1 MAVPESDPGTIPFP
15 PASIIQSV
23 PVPISLSTPADK
35 TALHANLASKTI
47 LITGGASGFGATC
60 FRSWASQG
68 ASVII
73 GDINSTLGTELVTTV
88 HKETG
93 NPNLHFIPLDV
104 TSWSS
109 QVKFFRRAAQLSP
122 HGGIDCVVA
131 NAGVA
136 DANENREFEAPS
148 REYGNVDDSI
158 KGDGDGDAA
167 VPPPPGLRTLDVNL
181 YGVIYTTHLAM
192 WYLPRNPGSTP
203 CDPKASS
210 GSRDRHLLLVSSIAG
225 LSGLPGQ
232 PLYAAAKHGVV
243 GLFRTLRLTTPI
255 KHGIRVNM
263 INPYFVDTP
272 ILGPLGALVLAGGG
286 MATIESVLEAATRL
300 VADQSIIGRA
310 LAIGPKASVE
320 QARAVGLV
328 SDTAEMDTDGQAIW
342 DVYAHDFEQSD
353 LFTRRI
359 IAVTN
364 LITQARGWTGM
375 VGDVAGKASYRFWKV
390 LGY

>member
-1 MAVPESDPGTIPFP
+1 MAVPKSDPGTIPFP
-15 PASIIQSV
+15 PSAIIQSS
-23 PVPISLSTPADK
+23 PVPISLSTPANT

-60 FRSWASQG
+60 FRSWASHG
-68 ASVII
+68 ANVII

-88 HKETG
+88 RKETG
-93 NPNLHFIPLDV
+93 NPNLHFVPLDV
-104 TSWSS
+104 TSWPS
-109 QVKFFRRAAQLSP
+109 QVRFFRKAAQLSP

-148 REYGNVDDSI
+148 RDYGNVDDSI
-158 KGDGDGDAA
+158 EDDGDAA
-167 VPPPPGLRTLDVNL
+167 VPAPPGLRTLDVNL

-192 WYLPRNPGSTP
+192 WYLPRNPGSAP

-255 KHGIRVNM
+255 KHGVRVNM

-300 VADQSIIGRA
+300 AADQSIIGRA
-310 LAIGPKASVE
+310 LAIGPKSSIE
-320 QARAVGLV
+320 QARAAGLV

-364 LITQARGWTGM
+364 LITRARGWTGV
-375 VGDVAGKASYRFWKV
+375 VGDVAGKASYSFWKV